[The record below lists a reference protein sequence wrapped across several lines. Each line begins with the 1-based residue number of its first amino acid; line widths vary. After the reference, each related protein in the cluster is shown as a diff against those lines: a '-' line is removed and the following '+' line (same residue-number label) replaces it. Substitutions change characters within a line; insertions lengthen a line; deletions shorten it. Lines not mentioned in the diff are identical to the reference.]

1 MINPERMTGSKS
13 EADKLYETLVRKE
26 LGSWLRRTKKKPS
39 LLNRITKGTQRSINN
54 LIPEKIHQAITFAIE
69 KMVKGVL
76 VGNEYIGPKPYQMEY
91 LRLREFKARRAIR
104 LYKRTASVEGAVTGA
119 GGILMGFADLPAFL
133 AIKMKMLFEI
143 AAAYGYDVRDF
154 KERVFILTI
163 FKLTFSSQKTRNE
176 TVSLVENW
184 KEKARE
190 LPDNF
195 DGYDWRT
202 FQLEYRDYMDLAKL
216 AQLIPLIGA
225 GVGAV
230 ANYQLTQQLGET
242 AIQAYRIRYF
252 TELHP
257 DEKSLF

>member
-1 MINPERMTGSKS
+1 MSGSKS
-13 EADKLYETLVRKE
+13 EADKLYEKLVREE
-26 LGSWLRRTKKKPS
+26 LGRWLYQTKKKPS
-39 LLNRITKGTQRSINN
+39 LLNRLTKGTQRSLNN
-54 LIPEKIHQAITFAIE
+54 LIPERIHQAITFAIE

-76 VGNEYIGPKPYQMEY
+76 VGNEYIGPKPYPMEH
-91 LRLREFKARRAIR
+91 LRLKEFKARKAIR
-104 LYKRTASVEGAVTGA
+104 FYKRTASVEGAVTGA

-143 AAAYGYDVRDF
+143 AAAYGHDVRDF

-184 KEKARE
+184 NEKAME

-195 DGYDWRT
+195 DRYDWRT

-216 AQLIPLIGA
+216 AQLIPVIGA

-230 ANYQLTQQLGET
+230 ANYQLSQQLGDT
-242 AIQAYRIRYF
+242 AIQAYRLRFFAERNPI
-252 TELHP
+252 E
-257 DEKSLF
+257 